1 MSSNN
6 TGRPTVMDEVT
17 VQKLEQA
24 LRDGFSVERACYL
37 SGVGRSTFYDHC
49 NSDSDFAD
57 KMYLAQEWATERAK
71 QVVIQAID
79 DGNLKAAQWWLERKA
94 HQEFGAKLATQ
105 PKLESDVFTKRTPDE
120 VYDLMERSI
129 KALNEADVVV

>member
-1 MSSNN
+1 MSNQ
-6 TGRPTVMDEVT
+6 TGRPTVMTEAT

-24 LRDGFSVERACYL
+24 LQDGFSVERACYL

-49 NSDSDFAD
+49 NGNPGFAD
-57 KMYLAQEWATERAK
+57 KMCLAQEWATERAK

-79 DGNLKAAQWWLERKA
+79 SGNLKAAQWWLERKA
-94 HQEFGAKLATQ
+94 YREFGTKLAVQ
-105 PKLESDVFTKRTPDE
+105 PQPEPNVFTKRTPDE